1 MEALFDDIVG
11 RYDRVNTILS
21 FGLDRAWRRTAAR
34 ALGSPL
40 GTLVLDLG
48 CGTGALGLQL
58 AATHRVVGVD
68 VSHGMLTAAV
78 SKATNPGR
86 RMRLVRGTALRLPFR
101 SGAFQGAV
109 SAFLL
114 RNLDDLPGAF
124 DELARVVAPAGSV
137 ALLDITG
144 PRHPVLRR
152 AFDAYFGA
160 AAPALGALTGS
171 PNAYRYLVRSLA
183 QLPAPEGVCA
193 MLREAGFS
201 DTRARGLTGGVV
213 TLFTATRGP
222 SRRT

>member
-1 MEALFDDIVG
+1 MFDDIVG

-21 FGLDRAWRRTAAR
+21 LGLDRAWRRTAAK
-34 ALGSPL
+34 ALRSPL

-48 CGTGALGLQL
+48 CGTGALGLHL

-68 VSHGMLTAAV
+68 VSHGMLKAAAA
-78 SKATNPGR
+78 KAGR
-86 RMRLVRGTALRLPFR
+86 RMQLVRGAALRLPFP

-137 ALLDITG
+137 ALLDISG
-144 PRHPVLRR
+144 PRHPMLRR

-160 AAPALGALTGS
+160 AAPALGALIGR
-171 PNAYRYLVRSLA
+171 PEAYRYLVRSLA
-183 QLPAPEGVCA
+183 QLPDPEVVCA
-193 MLREAGFS
+193 MLGDAGFS
-201 DTRARGLTGGVV
+201 DARARGLTGGVV

>member
-21 FGLDRAWRRTAAR
+21 FGLDRAWRRAAAR
-34 ALGSPL
+34 ALRSPP
-40 GTLVLDLG
+40 GALVLDLG
-48 CGTGALGLQL
+48 CGTGALGLEL

-68 VSHGMLTAAV
+68 VSHGMLRAAAT
-78 SKATNPGR
+78 KAGR
-86 RMRLVRGTALRLPFR
+86 RMQLVRGAALRLPFP

-144 PRHPVLRR
+144 PRNPMLRR

-160 AAPALGALTGS
+160 AAPALGALIGR
-171 PNAYRYLVRSLA
+171 PEAYRYLVRSLA
-183 QLPAPEGVCA
+183 QLPDPEMVCA
-193 MLREAGFS
+193 MLWDAGFS
-201 DTRARGLTGGVV
+201 EARARGLTGGVV